1 MESFQFSNTDE
12 QRDDG
17 IRHDEATN
25 AIRTDEGILLKVS
38 IIIPVFNTPA
48 KLLCECISSAVN
60 QYYQSTEVI
69 IVDDGSDAVTARYLD
84 SFAKDGAIVF
94 HKSNGGLSDAR
105 NYGVA
110 HCTGDY
116 IYFLDSDDSLASP
129 HAIQLLVAIACASGS
144 EIVVGKS
151 HFISTIQGWM
161 SCPASGYDW
170 LVSCLQSQ
178 SVAFIAADQLYA
190 VDLLRRLSHLFVDG
204 MVHEDEEFTP
214 RAYLEA
220 KRVVGCTPCVTYTR
234 NIRAGSLTQSKSVKD
249 VYKRCEGKM
258 LVAKNLLEN
267 ESFSGSSSLR
277 LLVDARAYG
286 FMTMA
291 FRSWAEDLYYH
302 PEYDSRLMKLA
313 ESIDCSRVKTVRRDF
328 KSIRNY
334 LVISL
339 ASKYGIRR
347 TIKLINRLLVN

>member
-1 MESFQFSNTDE
+1 MSSFQCNETDE
-12 QRDDG
+12 CHDDDISSTSRDCAIG
-17 IRHDEATN
+17 VEGRHSP
-25 AIRTDEGILLKVS
+25 KVS
-38 IIIPVFNTPA
+38 IVIPVYNTPA
-48 KLLCECISSAVN
+48 NLLCECINSAVN
-60 QYYQSTEVI
+60 QCYQSKEVI
-69 IVDDGSDAVTARYLD
+69 VVDDGSDAATAEYLD
-84 SFAKDGAIVF
+84 SFAEDGIAIL

-129 HAIQLLVAIACASGS
+129 HAIQLLVTIACASGS

-190 VDLLRRLSHLFVDG
+190 VNLLRRLSHLFVDG